1 MNVFP
6 YRVYAR
12 DMGLWVQ
19 SPDLAQAVWHRLRV
33 DPNKWPRRLTWYAA
47 DMEILSPESIRLF
60 VYDIEDN
67 FRGGIGKKIYE
78 EVVSEFTTAEIVML
92 DRMVRNIYTAAA
104 EAEFQRREDAART
117 EKVMALRKELFG
129 V

>member
-1 MNVFP
+1 MDVFP
-6 YRVYAR
+6 YRVYAY
-12 DMGLWVQ
+12 DMGTWVQ

-67 FRGGIGKKIYE
+67 FRGGFGKKIYE
-78 EVVSEFTTAEIVML
+78 EVITEFTTAETVML
-92 DRMVRNIYTAAA
+92 DRMVRDIYTEAA
-104 EAEFQRREDAART
+104 EAEFQRREEAART
-117 EKVMALRKELFG
+117 EKIMALRKELFG
-129 V
+129 T